1 MENCRDGITS
11 HRCLFLFTST
21 CFCFSF
27 NVFCYCFILLH
38 FFVLSYYMR
47 SILPHFCKCRHMMP
61 ENETVLMCSDLPIC
75 ESSLYEFFISVCG
88 VNQNGDSCG
97 VVFLI
102 NPNITLYQQEV
113 ESQCL
118 KMDFTQECTNSCQA
132 ALNTF
137 KTALGCCVK
146 YTSNINRALWSACG
160 IPFPEFC
167 PSTLCLSPPINQVI
181 PQPDHQLLA
190 LIAPFQPHQ
199 SLVNHQVTLQLGH
212 QLQPHLHPHQS

>member
-1 MENCRDGITS
+1 MQW
-11 HRCLFLFTST
+11 FT
-21 CFCFSF
+21 
-27 NVFCYCFILLH
+27 NLW
-38 FFVLSYYMR
+38 
-47 SILPHFCKCRHMMP
+47 K
-61 ENETVLMCSDLPIC
+61 
-75 ESSLYEFFISVCG
+75 FFIWILYQCLWSQSEWWFVWSSTL
-88 VNQNGDSCG
+88 DHS
-97 VVFLI
+97 
-102 NPNITLYQQEV
+102 LYQQEV